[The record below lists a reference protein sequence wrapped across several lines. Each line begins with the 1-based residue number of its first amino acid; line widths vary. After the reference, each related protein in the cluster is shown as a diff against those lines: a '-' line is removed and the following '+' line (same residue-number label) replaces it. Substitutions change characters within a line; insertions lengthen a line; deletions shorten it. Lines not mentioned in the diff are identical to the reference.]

1 MIKENQKE
9 ECIKKVEGGNEGDSL
24 AAGAADARERERKKE
39 VDWTNDSPPSP
50 PLLRHCSALSFL
62 FLIS

>member
-9 ECIKKVEGGNEGDSL
+9 ECIKKKVEGGNEGDSL

-39 VDWTNDSPPSP
+39 VDWTNDSPP
-50 PLLRHCSALSFL
+50 LLRHCSALSFL